1 MKELNF
7 HLESTKILKTG
18 MGNFVLQKTFFPIFK
33 VLRFMLS
40 TSLLLA
46 LNGVTVVVFGFFLE
60 GVTFVP
66 SLLLAAFLVTFAVY
80 GLNKF
85 TDRNEDLI
93 NRPETSPKTSRYF
106 LVFSIISM
114 LAGFLIG
121 LLEGILAFFVL
132 CAPVMIGVIYSVKI
146 SKSIPRL
153 KEIVGVKS
161 LVVAVSWA
169 LTGSLLPDSNSTGK
183 LQVIVIVFVYV
194 FIRVFIGATLCDVLD
209 KKGDLASG
217 VETIPIRLGR
227 NKTKKLLIIL
237 NSLGMLLPI
246 YCVATGMLLCF
257 VPALLFGV
265 FFGYFAIWFFFRSNC
280 KRFTAGLMLDG
291 EWFPIVIIICLLIRW

>member
-1 MKELNF
+1 MKDQNF
-7 HLESTKILKTG
+7 HIESINLKANLGNLVLEKTY
-18 MGNFVLQKTFFPIFK
+18 FPIFK
-33 VLRFMLS
+33 VLRFMIS
-40 TSLLLA
+40 TSILLS
-46 LNGVTVVVFGFFLE
+46 LNGVMVVVFGFFLE
-60 GVTFVP
+60 SAIIVP
-66 SLLLAAFLVTFAVY
+66 SLLFAAFLVTFGVY

-85 TDRNEDLI
+85 TDRAEDSI
-93 NRPETSPKTSRYF
+93 NRPETLPRASSYY
-106 LVFSIISM
+106 LVFSIVSM
-114 LAGFLIG
+114 IIGFLIG
-121 LLEGILAFFVL
+121 LLESILAFFVL
-132 CAPVMIGVIYSVKI
+132 CAPVMIGVIYSVRI

-169 LTGSLLPDSNSTGK
+169 LTGSLLPDSFSTAK
-183 LQVIVIVFVYV
+183 LQVIVIVFVYI
-194 FIRVFIGATLCDVLD
+194 FIRVFVGTTLCDVLD

-227 NKTKKLLIIL
+227 NKTKKLLILL

-246 YCVATGMLLCF
+246 YCVATGILIRF

-265 FFGYFAIWFFFRSNC
+265 VYGYLAIWFFFKTNC

-291 EWFPIVIIICLLIRW
+291 EWIPIVIIICLLIR

>member
-1 MKELNF
+1 
-7 HLESTKILKTG
+7 
-18 MGNFVLQKTFFPIFK
+18 MGLGNLVLQLAYFPLFK
-33 VLRFMLS
+33 VLKFMVS

-60 GVTFVP
+60 GITFVP

-85 TDRNEDLI
+85 TDRTEDLI
-93 NRPETSPKTSRYF
+93 NRPETSAKSSGYF
-106 LVFSIISM
+106 LVFSILAL

-121 LLEGILAFFVL
+121 LLDGILPFFVL

-153 KEIVGVKS
+153 KEIVGIKS
-161 LVVAVSWA
+161 LVVAASWA
-169 LTGSLLPDSNSTGK
+169 LTGSLLPGSFNTAK
-183 LQVIVIVFVYV
+183 LQVIVIVFVYI
-194 FIRVFIGATLCDVLD
+194 FIRVFVGATLCDLLD
-209 KKGDLASG
+209 MKGDLASG

-227 NKTKKLLIIL
+227 NKTKKLLILINTIGVL
-237 NSLGMLLPI
+237 SPV
-246 YCVATGMLLCF
+246 YCIATGMLICF

-265 FFGYFAIWFFFRSNC
+265 LFGYLAIWFLFRNTC
-280 KRFTAGLMLDG
+280 KRFAAGLILDG
-291 EWFPIVIIICLLIRW
+291 EWIPIVIIIFLLIR